1 MEQPTTIRA
10 EIGPTLKLAIPIM
23 LGMLGY
29 GLMFVVDVAMA
40 GHLGDVQRT
49 TQNLVVVRVD
59 AAVRCFLNRCSHVP
73 VELDWNYGEFLDDSG
88 RIVVCA
94 THGASYDATDGSC
107 LGGPCDGNPLVKL
120 NIEEKDGAVYWTPSD
135 IITVP
140 ADGIED

>member
-1 MEQPTTIRA
+1 MTMQQLQVCKSTDLEEGGTGYRFKVLYNGEETTA
-10 EIGPTLKLAIPIM
+10 
-23 LGMLGY
+23 
-29 GLMFVVDVAMA
+29 F
-40 GHLGDVQRT
+40 
-49 TQNLVVVRVD
+49 VVRVD
-59 AAVRCFLNRCSHVP
+59 DAVRCFLNRCSHVP

-94 THGASYDATDGSC
+94 THGTSYDATDGSC

-120 NIEEKDGAVYWTPSD
+120 NIEERDGAVYWTPSD